1 MITTDHW
8 KSAWQYGHRKS
19 PILLASSIFRKPN
32 EIEPRLELSDERE

>member
-19 PILLASSIFRKPN
+19 LTLLASSISGKQN
-32 EIEPRLELSDERE
+32 EIEPRLELSGERE